1 MLPVV
6 ALPLVL
12 ALSYAGMAG
21 LCLGM
26 DRHHQQVWK
35 AKAPGRQ
42 RLLRLAGWL
51 LLAAALW
58 PCLRAWGQAVGPV
71 VWLGAQSAAAF
82 ALVSLLPYR
91 PRLAAGIAGIFTL
104 GALPLLLTL

>member
-1 MLPVV
+1 M
-6 ALPLVL
+6 PLAL

-26 DRHHQQVWK
+26 DRHHVQVWPRK
-35 AKAPGRQ
+35 SRARQ

-58 PCLRAWGQAVGPV
+58 PCLRAWGGAVGTV
-71 VWLGAQSAAAF
+71 VWCGVLTAGAL
-82 ALVSLLPYR
+82 ALVLLLPYR
-91 PRLAAGIAGIFTL
+91 PRLAAWLAAFSTL
-104 GALPLLLTL
+104 GALPLLAL

>member
-6 ALPLVL
+6 AIPLVL
-12 ALSYAGMAG
+12 ALGYAGLAG

-26 DRHHQQVWK
+26 DRHHLQVWPRK
-35 AKAPGRQ
+35 SAARQ

-58 PCLRAWGQAVGPV
+58 PCLRAWGNAVGPV
-71 VWLGAQSAAAF
+71 VWLGALSAAAF
-82 ALVSLLPYR
+82 TLVLLLPYR
-91 PRLAAGIAGIFTL
+91 PRLAAGLAGFLTL
-104 GALPLLLTL
+104 GALPLLFAF